1 MGTYLFVAP
10 NGQAAAFD
18 DHRLPATTERHR
30 VRLQVPE
37 LGPAVDV
44 VAELEKTPA
53 LDGVVLQMYVG
64 WPGSEYLRL
73 ARRVL
78 QRGRRVWMYW
88 PDEEAV
94 ECVDRLRLASYWRHI
109 LAMKAYEKVRGPIAA
124 PAGDT
129 VLLRAVDPM
138 ADPGTAAALSA
149 AMFVPPSNRDAFV
162 DPRPVPWRP
171 ERGTN
176 PGCGVYLRLDFWNQF
191 DSGGS
196 YGHTCYVAKELAA
209 ATERFVC
216 FLGQRYALLDRMGVR
231 QVVPDAPSKTGA
243 ERDLLAATPYYY
255 QLLKPALEALR
266 PAYIYERI
274 CLGNYAGALLA
285 QELGIPYV
293 VEYNGSEISMQRS
306 FGTGGLVHEDVFTRA
321 EDLAFRQATVISVI
335 SAEVKSTLVERGV
348 DERKILT
355 NPNGV
360 DTDAYAPLPDDRRR
374 ALRRE
379 LEFTDNDVVVGFS
392 GTFGGWHGVGVLA
405 AALPRICAGAR
416 EAKFLLIGDGAQKH
430 LVDAATERTRNED
443 RVRAVGRVP
452 QSEGARLLPACD
464 IFVSPHSAH
473 MKDSRFFGSPTK
485 LFEYMAVGGG
495 IVASDLE
502 QIGQVLS
509 PALRPHQI
517 RTAEPVHDERA
528 VLCGPGNVE
537 ELVDAV
543 LALVQRP
550 DIRRALGRNARAAA
564 CDHYSWRRHV
574 DNLLAFARHEKS
586 ESELLGDLLK
596 PVARAVYEVTVIDAG
611 GGLAVADAITV
622 DTGDAYKDE
631 VQRQWNSNP
640 AGSHYVKDAQP
651 HTLEWFL
658 EAEHYRY
665 DEYAPWM
672 PDLMEFAAHR
682 GDRVLEI
689 GGGMGTD
696 LAQFAAGGATV
707 TDVDLS
713 LGHLNHAKENF
724 RLRGLTGEF
733 IHQDA
738 EHLPVGDERFDVVYS
753 NGVLHHTPNTT
764 QVVDEIHRV
773 LKPGGTAI
781 IMFYAESSLH
791 YWWKLVWEIGLER
804 GQLLQHSM
812 GDIMSSKVEITE
824 NEARPLVKVY
834 TKRQLR
840 AMFSRFARVRIH
852 QRQLIL
858 RDLPEWLRWAP
869 LDPAGRLMGWN
880 LIVKAQKA
888 R

>member
-1 MGTYLFVAP
+1 MYLFVAP
-10 NGQAAAFD
+10 NGQAVAFD
-18 DHRLPATTERHR
+18 DDRLAATTERHR
-30 VRLQVPE
+30 LRLKTPE
-37 LGPAVDV
+37 LGPAIDV
-44 VAELEKTPA
+44 VAELERNQA
-53 LDGVVLQMYVG
+53 LGGVVLQMYVG
-64 WPGSEYLRL
+64 WPGREYLEL
-73 ARRVL
+73 AKRVL
-78 QRGRRVWMYW
+78 KLGRRVWMYW
-88 PDEEAV
+88 TGEEAV
-94 ECVDRLRLASYWRHI
+94 ECVDRLRLASHWRHI
-109 LAMKAYEKVRGPIAA
+109 LAVKAYERVRGPLAA
-124 PAGDT
+124 A
-129 VLLRAVDPM
+129 AVDPM
-138 ADPGTAAALSA
+138 ADPGSAAFLSA

-171 ERGTN
+171 ERGTI
-176 PGCGVYLRLDFWNQF
+176 PGCGVYLRLDFWNRF

-196 YGHTCYVAKELAA
+196 YGHTCYVAKELSA

-216 FLGQRYALLDRMGVR
+216 FLGQRYTLLDRMGVR
-231 QVVPDAPSKTGA
+231 QVVPDAPSRTGA
-243 ERDLLAATPYYY
+243 ERDLLKATPYYY

-266 PAYIYERI
+266 PTYIYERI

-285 QELGIPYV
+285 QELGIPYL

-321 EDLAFRQATVISVI
+321 EDFAFRQATVISVI
-335 SAEVKSTLVERGV
+335 SAEVKSSLVDRGV
-348 DERKILT
+348 DERRILT

-360 DTDAYAPLPDDRRR
+360 DTDVYAPLPDDRRS
-374 ALRRE
+374 ALRHE
-379 LEFTDNDVVVGFS
+379 LEFTDDDVVVGFS

-405 AALPRICAGAR
+405 AALPRICAAAPQ
-416 EAKFLLIGDGAQKH
+416 AKFLLIGDGAQKH
-430 LVDAATERTRNED
+430 LVDAAIERTHNED

-509 PALRPHQI
+509 PALRPHQLQTI
-517 RTAEPVHDERA
+517 QAVHDQRA
-528 VLCGPGNVE
+528 VLCSPGNVE
-537 ELVDAV
+537 EVVDAV
-543 LALVQRP
+543 VALIRRP
-550 DIRRALGRNARAAA
+550 DDRRELGRNARAAA

-574 DNLLAFARHEKS
+574 DNLLAFARNEKS
-586 ESELLGDLLK
+586 ESELLRDLLK
-596 PVARAVYEVTVIDAG
+596 PAARPFEK
-611 GGLAVADAITV
+611 AVAVGVPAGVAAAAAVAV

-631 VQRQWNSNP
+631 VQRQWNNNP
-640 AGSHYVKDAQP
+640 AGSHYVKHAQP
-651 HTLEWFL
+651 HTLDWFL
-658 EAEHYRY
+658 EAERYRY
-665 DEYAPWM
+665 REYAPWM
-672 PDLMEFAAHR
+672 PELMEFAAHR
-682 GDRVLEI
+682 GEHVLEI

-696 LAQFAAGGATV
+696 LAQFAAAGAIV
-707 TDVDLS
+707 TDLDLS
-713 LGHLNHAKENF
+713 VGHLNHAKENF
-724 RLRGLTGEF
+724 RLRALSGEF
-733 IHQDA
+733 IHHDA
-738 EHLPVGDERFDVVYS
+738 ERLSVGDELYDVVYS

-764 QVVDEIHRV
+764 RVVDEIYRV

-781 IMFYAESSLH
+781 VMFYAENSLH

-840 AMFSRFARVRIH
+840 AMFSRFARVRIY

-869 LDPAGRLMGWN
+869 LGLAGRLMGWN
-880 LIVKAQKA
+880 LIVKAQKT